1 MSRTSNTPE
10 SSMKKIILITMLSCP
25 LIAMAAQ
32 EHTVSQKGKAFS
44 VSTLNIK
51 VGDKVAFKNEDSF
64 AHNVFSLTDA
74 MPFDLGTYPQG
85 QSKSVAF
92 GKAGQ
97 YEIECAI
104 HPEMKLLINV
114 KP

>member
-1 MSRTSNTPE
+1 
-10 SSMKKIILITMLSCP
+10 MKHPICIALLLLP
-25 LIAMAAQ
+25 LWTWAAQ

-44 VSTLNIK
+44 VTNLTIK
-51 VGDKVAFKNEDSF
+51 AGDKVAFKNDDTF

-85 QSKSVAF
+85 QSKSVTF
-92 GKAGQ
+92 SKTGQ

-104 HPEMKLLINV
+104 HPEMKLMINV
-114 KP
+114 K